1 MTSLQLVFLLIAA
14 GTVFAA
20 LMVVLS
26 KHLVHAALWLILVLA
41 GIAVLF
47 VLLNAGFL
55 AVVQVAVYIDAIA
68 ILIIIVVM
76 LTQRAMGPTKMH
88 VNRNW
93 GVALLTA
100 IVLFAGLLALFNQ
113 MPALQSQAPPFALDA
128 EILLDDLGL
137 SLVDTDRYIIPFEV
151 ASVLLLAA
159 LIGSIMIA
167 WPRGSAS
174 EEERE
179 T

>member
-1 MTSLQLVFLLIAA
+1 MTPVQLVFLLTTA
-14 GTVFAA
+14 VSLCAA

-26 KHLVHAALWLILVLA
+26 KRLVHAALWLILVLA
-41 GIAVLF
+41 GIAVLY

-55 AVVQVAVYIDAIA
+55 AVVQVAIYIDAIA

-76 LTQRAMGPTKMH
+76 LTQRSMGETSMQ

-93 GVALLTA
+93 WLAALTS
-100 IVLFAGLLALFNQ
+100 IVLFVGLLALFSQ
-113 MPALQSQAPPFALDA
+113 LPALQSEAPALDMDA
-128 EILLDDLGL
+128 EVLLDDLGV
-137 SLVDTDRYIIPFEV
+137 SLVDVDRFILPFEV

-159 LIGSIMIA
+159 LVGSIMIA

>member
-1 MTSLQLVFLLIAA
+1 MTSMQLFFLLTAA
-14 GTVFAA
+14 ITLCAA
-20 LMVVLS
+20 LMVVFS
-26 KHLVHAALWLILVLA
+26 KRLVHAALWLILVLA

-55 AVVQVAVYIDAIA
+55 AVVQVAIYIDAIA

-76 LTQRAMGPTKMH
+76 LTQRAMGETRMQ

-93 GVALLTA
+93 WLAAFTA
-100 IVLFAGLLALFNQ
+100 VVFFVGLLALFSQ
-113 MPALQSQAPPFALDA
+113 FSTLQSEVPSLDIDA
-128 EILLDDLGL
+128 ETLLDDLGV
-137 SLVDTDRYIIPFEV
+137 SLVDVNRFILPFEV

-159 LIGSIMIA
+159 LVGSIMIA

-174 EEERE
+174 EEESE
-179 T
+179 L

>member
-1 MTSLQLVFLLIAA
+1 MTAEQLVFLLTAA
-14 GTVFAA
+14 ITLSAA

-26 KHLVHAALWLILVLA
+26 KRLVHAALWLILVLA

-76 LTQRAMGPTKMH
+76 LTQRAMGETRVQ

-93 GVALLTA
+93 WLAAMTA
-100 IVLFAGLLALFNQ
+100 TVLFLGLLALFTQ
-113 MPALQSQAPPFALDA
+113 MPSLQLEAPSLDVEAEAL
-128 EILLDDLGL
+128 IDDLGV
-137 SLVDTDRYIIPFEV
+137 SLVDVNRFILPFEV

-159 LIGSIMIA
+159 LVGSIMIA
-167 WPRGSAS
+167 WPRSSAA
-174 EEERE
+174 EEEHE

>member
-14 GTVFAA
+14 GTLLAA

-26 KHLVHAALWLILVLA
+26 KRLVHAALWLIVVLA

-76 LTQRAMGPTKMH
+76 LTQRAMGATKMH

-93 GVALLTA
+93 WLALLTA
-100 IVLFAGLLALFNQ
+100 VVLFTGLLAIFNQ
-113 MPALQSQAPPFALDA
+113 MPALQSQAPSFEVEA
-128 EILLDDLGL
+128 EAFLDDLGI
-137 SLVDTDRYIIPFEV
+137 SLVDADRFIIPFEV

-174 EEERE
+174 EEERK